1 MKYIELKLLAAIG
14 VAAAIGASVLPTLV
28 LGQDAGS
35 AAGRSGQSEASLA
48 PGSAIL
54 AELNSGV
61 DSKKAKVGDPIIA
74 RTSETLKSGDD
85 RTIMPRGTK
94 IEGHITQSSVR
105 GKGAEESAL
114 GIQFDKA
121 VLKDGGEIPL
131 NVIIQAVAAPVSF
144 AVPADLG
151 TAPTLGTTQTSPMS
165 GSRSGPPAAQPPRD
179 VASPDASG
187 APSDTFSTKSR
198 GVMGLRG
205 MTLNAEPVNNRPAS
219 VVVSNGKSV
228 RLDGGTRMLLVVQA
242 QGSEPSGQ

>member
-1 MKYIELKLLAAIG
+1 MKYKGLKLLAAF
-14 VAAAIGASVLPTLV
+14 GASVVIGALALPIFA
-28 LGQDAGS
+28 QDAGS

-61 DSKKAKVGDPIIA
+61 DSKKAKVGDPITA

-85 RTIMPRGTK
+85 RTIVPRSTK

-131 NVIIQAVAAPVSF
+131 NVIIQALAAPVSF
-144 AVPADLG
+144 AAPADLG
-151 TAPTLGTTQTSPMS
+151 TAPTIGTTQTSPMS
-165 GSRSGPPAAQPPRD
+165 GSRSGPPAAQPSRD
-179 VASPDASG
+179 AAPPDTSG
-187 APSDTFSTKSR
+187 VPSDPFSTKSR

-205 MTLNAEPVNNRPAS
+205 MTLNAESVNNRPAS

-228 RLDGGTRMLLVVQA
+228 RLEGGTRMLLVVQA
-242 QGSEPSGQ
+242 QGSEPAGQ

>member
-1 MKYIELKLLAAIG
+1 MKYIGLKLI
-14 VAAAIGASVLPTLV
+14 AAIGAGVAIGAWAPPILA
-28 LGQDAGS
+28 QDAGS

-74 RTSETLKSGDD
+74 HTSEAFKSGDD
-85 RTIMPRGTK
+85 RTIVPRGTR

-131 NVIIQAVAAPVSF
+131 NVIIQALAAPVSF
-144 AVPADLG
+144 AAPADLG
-151 TAPTLGTTQTSPMS
+151 TAPTMGTTQTSPMS
-165 GSRSGPPAAQPPRD
+165 GSRSGPPAAQPPRG
-179 VASPDASG
+179 AAQPDASG
-187 APSDTFSTKSR
+187 VPSDTFSTKSR

-205 MTLNAEPVNNRPAS
+205 MTLNAEPVNNRPAA

-228 RLDGGTRMLLVVQA
+228 RLDSGTRLVLVEQA
-242 QGSEPSGQ
+242 QGAEPSGQ

>member
-1 MKYIELKLLAAIG
+1 MKYIGLKLL
-14 VAAAIGASVLPTLV
+14 VAIGAGVAMGALTLPIFA
-28 LGQDAGS
+28 QDAGS

-74 RTSETLKSGDD
+74 HATETLKSGDD
-85 RTIMPRGTK
+85 RTIVPRGTK

-131 NVIIQAVAAPVSF
+131 NVIIQALAAPVSF
-144 AVPADLG
+144 AAPADLG

-165 GSRSGPPAAQPPRD
+165 GSRSGPPAAKPPMG
-179 VASPDASG
+179 AAPPDASG
-187 APSDTFSTKSR
+187 APSDTFSAKSR

-205 MTLNAEPVNNRPAS
+205 MTLNAETVNNRPAS

-228 RLDGGTRMLLVVQA
+228 RLDGATRILLVVQA
-242 QGSEPSGQ
+242 QGSEPPGQ